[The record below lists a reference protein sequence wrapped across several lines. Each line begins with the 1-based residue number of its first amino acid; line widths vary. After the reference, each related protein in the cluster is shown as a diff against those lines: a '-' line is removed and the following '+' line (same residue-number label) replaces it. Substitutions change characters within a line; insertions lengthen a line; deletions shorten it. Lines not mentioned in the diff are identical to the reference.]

1 MNELSSQASEGL
13 SKDAVGLPQIVFFV
27 VAAAAPLTAMVGA
40 TPAAFSLGNG
50 VGVPGAFVLAG
61 VMYLIFSIGYAAM
74 SRHISNAGAFYAYIA
89 NGLGRPLGVGGAF
102 IAIVAYNAVQIAIYS
117 MFGFFLNDAIHQHYG
132 IDIPWWAF
140 ALTCIAVVHFCG
152 ARHIEFSGR
161 LLGILMIC
169 EITIVMLLDLAIVAK
184 GGGPGGF
191 SARPFSPAAVF
202 TPGLGT
208 ALVFVLGSYM
218 GFEATAIFSEEA
230 RDPKRTIPRATYLAV
245 LLIMAFY
252 AFSSWAI
259 VEAWGEGQIV
269 AQANK
274 DPANLWFAV
283 SEHLLGKV
291 VTDAMNVLL
300 VTSLFA
306 AILSFHNTITRYFYA
321 MGREGVLWRK
331 LGHTS
336 PVYHCPDVA
345 GKVQTL
351 IALVAIAGSALL
363 HLDPFA
369 IVFSWM
375 SALATIGIIAVQ
387 ILVAGSVIAFFARDH
402 RDADIVHRMIAPLI
416 SVIALG
422 ACLVLVIRNLSVLSG
437 SDSRVVALFPYL
449 VLAIGASGVWA
460 ALRLRRRNPGRY
472 RDLGRAVQ

>member
-1 MNELSSQASEGL
+1 MNELSSRSEAGL
-13 SKDAVGLPQIVFFV
+13 SKNAVGLSHIVFFV

-50 VGVPGAFVLAG
+50 PGVPGVFVLAG

-89 NGLGRPLGVGGAF
+89 NGLGRPVGVGGAF
-102 IAIVAYNAVQIAIYS
+102 VAIVAYNAVQIAIYC
-117 MFGFFLNDAIHQHYG
+117 MFGFFLNNGVQQHYG
-132 IDIPWWAF
+132 VDVPWWAF
-140 ALTCIAVVHFCG
+140 ALACVVAVHFCG

-161 LLGILMIC
+161 LLGMLMIG
-169 EITIVMLLDLAIVAK
+169 EIAIVMLLDLAIVVHGANA
-184 GGGPGGF
+184 GGF
-191 SARPFSPAAVF
+191 SAKPFSPAMVF

-245 LLIMAFY
+245 ILIMVFY
-252 AFSSWAI
+252 ALSSWAI
-259 VEAWGEGQIV
+259 VEAWGEGQIA
-269 AQANK
+269 AQATR

-283 SEHLLGKV
+283 SSRLLGGIA
-291 VTDAMNVLL
+291 TDAMNVLL

-321 MGREGVLWRK
+321 MGRERVLWRK
-331 LGHTS
+331 LGHTC
-336 PVYHCPDVA
+336 PVHRCPDVA

-351 IALVAIAGSALL
+351 IALVAIGGSAAFR
-363 HLDPFA
+363 LDPFA
-369 IVFSWM
+369 VVFSWM

-387 ILVAGSVIAFFARDH
+387 ILVATSVIAFFARDH
-402 RDADIVHRMIAPLI
+402 RDTSVVHRLIAPLV

-422 ACLVLVIRNLSVLSG
+422 ACLVLVVRNLSVLSG
-437 SDSRVVALFPYL
+437 SDSTFVAMFPYFL
-449 VLAIGASGVWA
+449 LAIGALGIRA
-460 ALRLRRRNPGRY
+460 ALRLKRSDPDLY
-472 RDLGRAVQ
+472 RELGRAVQ

>member
-1 MNELSSQASEGL
+1 MNEIYSRPSEGL

-50 VGVPGAFVLAG
+50 AGVPGVFVLAG

-89 NGLGRPLGVGGAF
+89 NGLGAPLGVGGAF
-102 IAIVAYNAVQIAIYS
+102 IAIVAYNAGQIAIYS
-117 MFGFFLNDAIHQHYG
+117 MFGFFLNNGIQQHYG
-132 IDIPWWAF
+132 FDIPWWVF
-140 ALTCIAVVHFCG
+140 ALGCIAIVHFCG

-161 LLGILMIC
+161 LLGILMIG
-169 EITIVMLLDLAIVAK
+169 EIAIVTLLDFAIVAK

-191 SARPFSPAAVF
+191 TARPFSPAAVF
-202 TPGLGT
+202 SPGLGT

-230 RDPKRTIPRATYLAV
+230 RDPKVTIPRATYVAV
-245 LLIMAFY
+245 ILIMAFY
-252 AFSSWAI
+252 AISAWAI
-259 VEAWGEGQIV
+259 VEAWGENQIA
-269 AQANK
+269 AQATK
-274 DPANLWFAV
+274 DPANLWFAI
-283 SEHLLGKV
+283 SDRLLGKIA
-291 VTDAMNVLL
+291 TDAMNVLL

-321 MGREGVLWRK
+321 MGREGVLWSK
-331 LGHTS
+331 LGHTC

-345 GKVQTL
+345 GKVQTVV
-351 IALVAIAGSALL
+351 ALVTIAGSALL
-363 HLDPFA
+363 RLDPFA

-387 ILVAGSVIAFFARDH
+387 ILVAASVIVFFARDH
-402 RDADIVHRMIAPLI
+402 RDAGVNHRLIAPLV
-416 SVIALG
+416 SLIALG
-422 ACLVLVIRNLSVLSG
+422 ACLVLVIHNLSVLSG
-437 SDSRVVALFPYL
+437 SDSKLVALFPYL
-449 VLAIGASGVWA
+449 LLLIGASGVWA
-460 ALRLRRRNPGRY
+460 ALRLRRKDPGLY
-472 RDLGRAVQ
+472 RGLGRAVQ

>member
-1 MNELSSQASEGL
+1 MNELSSRPGDGL
-13 SKDAVGLPQIVFFV
+13 SKNAVGLPQIVFFV

-102 IAIVAYNAVQIAIYS
+102 IAIAAYNAVQIAIYS
-117 MFGFFLNDAIHQHYG
+117 MFGFFLNNGILQHYG
-132 IDIPWWAF
+132 IDVPWWTFVLA
-140 ALTCIAVVHFCG
+140 CIAIVHFCG

-161 LLGILMIC
+161 LLGMLMIG
-169 EITIVMLLDLAIVAK
+169 EIAIVTLLDVAIVVK
-184 GGGPGGF
+184 GGGPGGL
-191 SARPFSPAAVF
+191 SAVPFSPAAVF
-202 TPGLGT
+202 SPGLGT

-230 RDPKRTIPRATYLAV
+230 RDAKVTIPRATYLAV
-245 LLIMAFY
+245 VLIMVFY
-252 AFSSWAI
+252 AFSAWAI
-259 VEAWGEGQIV
+259 VEAWGEHQIV
-269 AQANK
+269 AQATK

-283 SEHLLGKV
+283 SNRLLGSV
-291 VTDAMNVLL
+291 ATDVMNVLL

-321 MGREGVLWRK
+321 MGREGVLWGK
-331 LGHTS
+331 LGHTC
-336 PVYHCPDVA
+336 PTYHCPDVA
-345 GKVQTL
+345 GKVQTA
-351 IALVAIAGSALL
+351 IALVTVCGSALL

-369 IVFSWM
+369 ILFSWM

-387 ILVAGSVIAFFARDH
+387 ILVAASVIAFFARDS
-402 RDADIVHRMIAPLI
+402 RDTTLVHRLIAPLL
-416 SVIALG
+416 SVVALG

-437 SDSRVVALFPYL
+437 SDSRLVSLFPYV
-449 VLAIGASGVWA
+449 VLAIGTAGVWA
-460 ALRLRRRNPGRY
+460 ALRLRRKDPALY
-472 RDLGRAVQ
+472 RGLGRAVQ

>member
-1 MNELSSQASEGL
+1 MNELSSQPGEGL
-13 SKDAVGLPQIVFFV
+13 SKNAVGLPQIVFFV

-50 VGVPGAFVLAG
+50 AGVPGSFVLAG

-117 MFGFFLNDAIHQHYG
+117 MFGFFLNSGILQHYG
-132 IDIPWWAF
+132 IDIPWWVL

-161 LLGILMIC
+161 LLGMLMIC
-169 EITIVMLLDLAIVAK
+169 EITIVMVLDLAIVAK

-202 TPGLGT
+202 SPGLGT

-230 RDPKRTIPRATYLAV
+230 RDPKRTIPRATYVAV

-252 AFSSWAI
+252 AFSAWAI
-259 VEAWGEGQIV
+259 VEAWGEDHIV
-269 AQANK
+269 AQATK

-291 VTDAMNVLL
+291 ATDTMNVLL

-321 MGREGVLWRK
+321 MGRESVLWKK
-331 LGHTS
+331 LGHTC
-336 PVYHCPDVA
+336 PVHHCPDVA
-345 GKVQTL
+345 GKVQTF
-351 IALVAIAGSALL
+351 IASAAIAGSALL

-375 SALATIGIIAVQ
+375 SALATIGIIVVQ

-402 RDADIVHRMIAPLI
+402 RDTGIVHRLIAPLI
-416 SVIALG
+416 SLIALG

-437 SDSRVVALFPYL
+437 SDSKLVALFPYL
-449 VLAIGASGVWA
+449 VLAIGVSGVWV
-460 ALRLRRRNPGRY
+460 ALRLRRTDPGLY

>member
-1 MNELSSQASEGL
+1 MNEISSQPHEGL
-13 SKDAVGLPQIVFFV
+13 SKNAVGLPQIVFFV

-50 VGVPGAFVLAG
+50 AGVPGAFVLAG

-89 NGLGRPLGVGGAF
+89 NGLGAPLGVGGAF
-102 IAIVAYNAVQIAIYS
+102 VAIVAYNAVQIAIYS
-117 MFGFFLNDAIHQHYG
+117 MFGFFLNDGIAQHYG
-132 IDIPWWAF
+132 INIPWWAF
-140 ALTCIAVVHFCG
+140 ALACIAIVHFCG

-161 LLGILMIC
+161 LLGMLMVC
-169 EITIVMLLDLAIVAK
+169 EIAIVTLLDLAIVVK

-202 TPGLGT
+202 SPGLGT

-230 RDPKRTIPRATYLAV
+230 RDPKVTIPRATYLAV
-245 LLIMAFY
+245 ILIMAFY
-252 AFSSWAI
+252 AFSAWAI
-259 VEAWGEGQIV
+259 VEAWGEHQIV
-269 AQANK
+269 AQATK
-274 DPANLWFAV
+274 DPANLWFAM
-283 SEHLLGKV
+283 SDRLLGRV
-291 VTDAMNVLL
+291 ATDAMNILL

-321 MGREGVLWRK
+321 MGREGVLWSR
-331 LGHTS
+331 LGHTC
-336 PVYHCPDVA
+336 PVYRCPDVA
-345 GKVQTL
+345 GKLQTL
-351 IALVAIAGSALL
+351 IALVTVVGSAIL

-387 ILVAGSVIAFFARDH
+387 ILVAASVIAFFARDH
-402 RDADIVHRMIAPLI
+402 RDAGLVHRLIAPAI

-422 ACLVLVIRNLSVLSG
+422 ACLVLVVRNLSVLSG
-437 SDSRVVALFPYL
+437 SDSKLVALFPYFL
-449 VLAIGASGVWA
+449 LAIGASGVWA
-460 ALRLRRRNPGRY
+460 AYRLRRKDPGLY
-472 RDLGRAVQ
+472 AGLGRAVQ